1 MALSKNTSI
10 KKYWLRLVFLFYGL
24 WVISVPSPNPK
35 PFLNGISFY
44 LAPFFER
51 LARWSATDFFQIK
64 TPLFPTFISD
74 ATILYIHVFNIFIVA
89 AVVAFLWLFLKKRS
103 GKSLKTAIISRF
115 SLLNNNDNLLQY
127 ILTVLVRYYVAL
139 QMLVYGFSKVFKW
152 QFYTP
157 EPNILYTHL
166 GDLSNDILYWST
178 MGGSRFY
185 TVFGGVLELLVAV
198 LLLFKRTQLL
208 GALIGIGVL
217 ANVVA
222 INFGYNISVKLY
234 SIFLLFSCVYL
245 VLLERKRLF
254 IFFLKKGKNIPKSQ
268 WTPTWNSDL
277 QIRVYRTF
285 KALVISL
292 MLVNALFIYISTNN
306 FNDDTAPRPIHHGA
320 YEVDFFI
327 KNNDTIPPLL
337 TNNKIWR
344 RFFIHRKNYFIIQ
357 KMDDKMQDFELIDLS
372 DDSLAFFNHQTNDT
386 LRFSILKNN
395 DRLILEQNG
404 LRIEASKVDLESL
417 PFSKKA
423 FDWTVD
429 DFFYKKS
436 KKN

>member
-1 MALSKNTSI
+1 MALSKNIQI

-64 TPLFPTFISD
+64 MPLFPTFISD

-89 AVVAFLWLFLKKRS
+89 AVMAFLWLFVKKISAKPLKV
-103 GKSLKTAIISRF
+103 AITSRF
-115 SLLNNNDNLLQY
+115 SLLNNDNFLQY

-152 QFYTP
+152 QFYAP

-166 GDLSNDILYWST
+166 GHLSNDILYWSA

-185 TVFGGVLELLVAV
+185 SVFGGCLELLVAV
-198 LLLFKRTQLL
+198 LLLFKRTQLV

-254 IFFLKKGKNIPKSQ
+254 SFFFEKEKTLPKNL
-268 WTPTWNSDL
+268 WTPTWESDL
-277 QIRVYRTF
+277 QIRIYRTF

-327 KNNDTIPPLL
+327 ENNDTIPPLL
-337 TNNKIWR
+337 TDSTIWR
-344 RFFIHRKNYFIIQ
+344 RFFIHRKNYFIVQ

-372 DDSLAFFNHQTNDT
+372 DNSLAFFNHQTNDT
-386 LRFSILKNN
+386 LRFSIFKNN
-395 DRLILEQNG
+395 NQFILKQNG
-404 LRIEASKVDLESL
+404 LRIEASKIDLKAL
-417 PFSKKA
+417 PFSKRS

-429 DFFYKKS
+429 EFINDIS
-436 KKN
+436 R